1 MSFLK
6 YIVAS
11 QISAKDGTIC
21 FNQPI
26 GTVGKHN
33 LLSSRAEFFS
43 CHQEN
48 VIELFYSLWQASLLI
63 NRNKR
68 RGLHKKRVPIDCLGP
83 NMAAILSIVLEP
95 QHGGHDVM

>member
-11 QISAKDGTIC
+11 QISAKDVTIC

-26 GTVGKHN
+26 GTVGEHN

-68 RGLHKKRVPIDCLGP
+68 RGLHKKRVPIDRLGAP
-83 NMAAILSIVLEP
+83 IWP
-95 QHGGHDVM
+95 PF

>member
-6 YIVAS
+6 HIVAS
-11 QISAKDGTIC
+11 QISAKDIAIC
-21 FNQPI
+21 FNLPI
-26 GTVGKHN
+26 GTVAEHN
-33 LLSSRAEFFS
+33 LVVELSFLFMSSDKRYRAF
-43 CHQEN
+43 
-48 VIELFYSLWQASLLI
+48 LFVVASISAII

-68 RGLHKKRVPIDCLGP
+68 RGLHKKRVPQDRLGP